1 MNSICFHRTVTLAMG
16 SGTMGLGGGG
26 QTGINDS
33 SYLPLHILI
42 FNTLFIRPKALS
54 EAPYVACVGTVLC
67 RQCAVAGAILSD
79 CTEREV

>member
-1 MNSICFHRTVTLAMG
+1 MVTLATG
-16 SGTMGLGGGG
+16 SGTVGLGGGG

-33 SYLPLHILI
+33 SYFPLHILI

-67 RQCAVAGAILSD
+67 RQFSVAGAILSD
-79 CTEREV
+79 CIKRQV